1 MSTSL
6 TQILVAMF
14 MVSVAM
20 VLVFAYRRYLAANSE
35 RRMQAML
42 LSVGL
47 DPDITSNGDIDS
59 IMSAVRL
66 RCRTCASEDVC
77 ERWLKGEVQG
87 DNVFC
92 PNAKVFVALTKYNA
106 DTGEKA
112 HRRYS
117 DTVGP
122 TT

>member
-1 MSTSL
+1 MSTSF
-6 TQILVAMF
+6 TQILL
-14 MVSVAM
+14 AM
-20 VLVFAYRRYLAANSE
+20 VMVGVAIALVFACRRYLAANSE

-47 DPDITSNGDIDS
+47 DPNIISNRDIDS
-59 IMSAVRL
+59 VTSAVRL
-66 RCRTCASEDVC
+66 RCRTCSSEDVC
-77 ERWLKGEVQG
+77 ERWLKGEIQG
-87 DNVFC
+87 DNDFC
-92 PNAKVFVALTKYNA
+92 PNAKVFEALAKYNA

-117 DTVGP
+117 DTVGS